1 MNFAALYKTYDA
13 MCEPNYELKVGGK
26 ALGIGDDARLMWLEC
41 ALEEKGGGEGSKN
54 DAENKTVPL
63 DEI

>member
-1 MNFAALYKTYDA
+1 MRGSEGHFQKVHL
-13 MCEPNYELKVGGK
+13 LKNVF
-26 ALGIGDDARLMWLEC
+26 MWLEC